1 MTIYSSSDGALVWSE
16 FCEGAII
23 IMQQLAI
30 RHHSFGKP
38 LEVLKLENI
47 DQPEPKAG
55 EVRVRLEAASINPSD
70 YGMIA
75 GSYGRLRELPAV
87 AGREGVGTVD
97 ALGAG
102 VDSVA
107 VGTRVRF
114 PGEEGAWQVSACV
127 AADQVLVVPPD
138 VPVEQAAISFINP
151 PTAYCLLKKIV
162 DLQPGDWVLQ
172 NAGNSAVG
180 LSVIQMAKVFG
191 LKTISQVRREELV
204 EPLKAMGA
212 DHVVL
217 EGTGWPKGVSE
228 ITRGEPVKLAL
239 NSIGG
244 DSAIDQI
251 KALSEGAT
259 QVTFGGM
266 VGDKVRFPTRFLIFN
281 DLRMVGFWWD
291 QTARRLG
298 KEGVAEV
305 MDAVYAMMADGRL
318 ELPIESQYP
327 FGEYELAVKH
337 ASQPR
342 LGKVLLVP

>member
-1 MTIYSSSDGALVWSE
+1 
-16 FCEGAII
+16 
-23 IMQQLAI
+23 MQQLAI

-38 LEVLKLENI
+38 LEVLQLEQI
-47 DQPEPKAG
+47 AAMEPQAG
-55 EVRVRLEAASINPSD
+55 EVRVRLEAATINPSD

-87 AGREGVGTVD
+87 AGREGVGVVD

-102 VDSVA
+102 VTDVA
-107 VGTRVRF
+107 IGTRVRF
-114 PGEEGAWQVSACV
+114 PGEGGAWQASACV
-127 AADQVLVVPPD
+127 AADQLLVVPAE

-151 PTAYCLLKKIV
+151 PTAYCLLKNIV
-162 DLQPGDWVLQ
+162 DLQAGDWVVQ

-180 LSVIQMAKVFG
+180 LSVIQMAKAFG
-191 LKTISQVRREELV
+191 LNTISQVRREELV

-217 EGTGWPKGVSE
+217 EGSDWVKGLAEVTGGAA
-228 ITRGEPVKLAL
+228 VKLAL

-251 KALSEGAT
+251 KVLSESGT

-281 DLRMVGFWWD
+281 DVRLQGFWWD
-291 QTARRLG
+291 QFARKAG
-298 KEGVAEV
+298 AEGVREV
-305 MDAVYAMMADGRL
+305 MAEVYAMMVDGRL
-318 ELPIESQYP
+318 QLPIEKTYS
-327 FGEYELAVKH
+327 FSEYKAAIQH
-337 ASQPR
+337 DSQPR
-342 LGKVLLVP
+342 LGKILLKP